1 MKVRLWVLVCVLIAA
16 VLGLSLYVGWRWMGV
31 HQRMESLFLAR
42 ITALSGARVQVRD
55 FHLGLGYVR
64 FGDMTMVDEEM
75 GLSLTIEQAR
85 LGFSSLDY
93 ITSGFRFR
101 AGFKEMLISHPQLRV
116 DLDRFLLAWRNGS
129 ATPLPLNVNLPERI
143 TIVKGSVILLKAD
156 DHRRS
161 GISEFDGW
169 LEMTVGQRS
178 SFRLTGCWGGKG
190 TKNLLVS
197 GILNPQLELL
207 SLQAELKEANLAQ
220 VLALIGQGRMR

>member
-16 VLGLSLYVGWRWMGV
+16 VLGLSLYIGWRWMGV
-31 HQRMESLFLAR
+31 GQRMESLFLSR

-64 FGDMTMVDEEM
+64 FGEMIMVDEER

-116 DLDRFLLAWRNGS
+116 DLDRFLLARRSGS
-129 ATPLPLNVNLPERI
+129 AASLPLNVNLPERI
-143 TIVKGSVILLKAD
+143 TIVKGSVVLVKVG

-161 GISEFDGW
+161 EITEFDGW
-169 LEMTVGQRS
+169 LEMTGGQRS
-178 SFRLTGCWGGKG
+178 SFRLTGCWGGQG

-197 GILNPQLELL
+197 GTLD
-207 SLQAELKEANLAQ
+207 S
-220 VLALIGQGRMR
+220 